1 MNIICVDDEPYAV
14 EYTVRQCRQLPQA
27 EEVRGFVH
35 TREALDYA
43 RDHPVD
49 LAILDINMPETD
61 GIALAIQIKQL
72 RPQAAVLFLT
82 AYREY
87 AFDAYS
93 AHPSGYLLKPVSQEE
108 LAKEIRQIFAE
119 EKPVP
124 ASHIQVKTFGEFDL
138 LVDGKNV
145 VFARAK
151 SKELLAYLVDR
162 QGGTVTRNAA
172 FAVLFEDEPYTRARQ
187 KYMDVII
194 RSMRQTLDTI
204 GAGEILEMN
213 RSGLR
218 IRPEKMDCDVYRFF
232 SGDERTI
239 KSFQGEY
246 MSAYSWA
253 SIKEAYLDQMAKKL
267 GATL

>member
-1 MNIICVDDEPYAV
+1 MNIICVDDEPYAA

-43 RDHPVD
+43 KDHPVD

-108 LAKEIRQIFAE
+108 LAEEIRQIFAE
-119 EKPVP
+119 EDPSP
-124 ASHIQVKTFGEFDL
+124 APRIRVRTFGEFDL
-138 LVDGKNV
+138 LVDGKTI

-151 SKELLAYLVDR
+151 SKELFAYLIDR
-162 QGGTVTRNAA
+162 QGGNVTRSAA
-172 FAVLFEDEPYTRARQ
+172 FAALFEDEPYTRDRQ

-194 RSMRQTLDTI
+194 RSMRLTLETC
-204 GAGEILEMN
+204 GAGEILELN
-213 RSGLR
+213 RGGLR
-218 IRPEKMDCDVYRFF
+218 IRPEKMDCDAYRFF

-239 KSFQGEY
+239 KSYQGEY

-253 SIKEAYLDQMAKKL
+253 SIKEAYMDRIAKKP
-267 GATL
+267 GKTP